1 MIAPPPPAT
10 FGSKNC
16 NQPFV
21 ITGNESFTVTG
32 KEIYTQIFVYVFVL
46 KFQIE
51 ADKSITATRQK
62 QW

>member
-1 MIAPPPPAT
+1 MIPPPRH
-10 FGSKNC
+10 FW
-16 NQPFV
+16 QQELQFV

-51 ADKSITATRQK
+51 AEKSITATRQK
-62 QW
+62 Q